1 LDGEIKM
8 KLTREQYI
16 DLIGRWVHGC
26 DGFIHRLD
34 VDKEYD
40 DEEDVISIW
49 VNGEIIDNVGR
60 VRSIEDNRV
69 QFGDGLWIDL
79 NDNRKELDGVDKSCA
94 ICLSQCKRE
103 EICSFFD
110 KAPSGHN
117 YNEVHKWNLHGTET
131 YEDDKLAYWWDVP
144 NE

>member
-1 LDGEIKM
+1 M
-8 KLTREQYI
+8 KYEREQYI
-16 DLIGRWVHGC
+16 DLIGRWLHGY
-26 DGFIHRLD
+26 DGYIQRID

-40 DEEDVISIW
+40 EKEDVVNIW
-49 VNGEIIDNVGR
+49 VNGEIIDNV
-60 VRSIEDNRV
+60 SKIELIKDNRV
-69 QFGDGLWIDL
+69 EFGSGLWIDL
-79 NDNRKELDGVDKSCA
+79 NDDRKEFGGFNDSCA
-94 ICLSQCKRE
+94 NCTSKCKKE